1 MAAVNTDKPKT
12 KVERASRATETAEE
26 RSGRRR
32 KKVALVFSHSIDFW
46 SSFRLALAQADHL
59 KAAFAIV
66 FAEPKDLSSLSLGS
80 LVASPNSLRF
90 LAHQLASALWVAGRA
105 KGSAVRHA

>member
-46 SSFRLALAQADHL
+46 SSFRLALADHL